1 MSASYILQLA
11 EGRLSTLFR
20 MPLVTTAL
28 IQFPFFSS
36 FLLGVH
42 GKHCVH
48 KYHLDALRK
57 HLISISN
64 GHMCLHETKTT
75 ALRGDSTALSGFFVV
90 GCSFSLILSGE
101 AFLVITTRMGIN
113 YCIRFL
119 FMFSHLFFLFLRLPN
134 VERERRIGNHERGY
148 LLIITKWAVNVASGK
163 MVLEQIFQE
172 DDVHVLFVHFFFW
185 GGVSFTSSGRG
196 RWCGGQAPDR

>member
-75 ALRGDSTALSGFFVV
+75 ALRGDSTALSVFFFVV

-119 FMFSHLFFLFLRLPN
+119 FMFSHLFFFVFAPTKC
-134 VERERRIGNHERGY
+134 RER
-148 LLIITKWAVNVASGK
+148 T
-163 MVLEQIFQE
+163 
-172 DDVHVLFVHFFFW
+172 
-185 GGVSFTSSGRG
+185 
-196 RWCGGQAPDR
+196 